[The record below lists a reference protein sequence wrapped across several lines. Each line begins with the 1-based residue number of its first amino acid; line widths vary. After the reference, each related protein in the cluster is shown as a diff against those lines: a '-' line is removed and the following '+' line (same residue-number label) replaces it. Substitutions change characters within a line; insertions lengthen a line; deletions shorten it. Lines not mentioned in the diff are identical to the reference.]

1 MSSAVRVCVAP
12 IASEHGLIA
21 VTITPTEIPTRAPVN
36 LCAVVDVSGS
46 MGDRVQVKDRAGREV
61 NDGLSVLDIVKHAL
75 RTIAH
80 SLGPTDR
87 FSVVAYSTKASVVV
101 KPVEMD
107 ESGKESALT
116 GIDGLRP
123 DGQTNIW
130 DGLST
135 ALDVLREGGRG
146 HVTAIVLLTDG
157 QPNVVPP
164 SGHVAMLQRYAETKK
179 FMVPIHTFAF
189 GYNADSSLLVE
200 IAGETRGLY
209 AFIPDATLVGTVF
222 ISTLACLFTTL
233 STNATLVVEYDEEP
247 KKERLVKAPFPVRV
261 RQGAVVEMDIGALYQ
276 EQPRT
281 VVVSCAGPVRVA
293 VRYSTGIDAVVV
305 EASMASLDSAS
316 LDSASMASMA
326 SERARQEA
334 AQCIV
339 RCVELGKRGLLDQAR
354 EAVRE
359 ILANPDLPATLRVD
373 VEGQVCEAL
382 SKEHFTR
389 WGQHYLPSLG
399 AAHLFQVSNNCK
411 DPGVQVYG
419 GALFRALRA
428 DTEDIFLSLPPPVV
442 MYAYRMQPAHSYGSS
457 ATAPTAPTAPN
468 MAVYADYAGGSC
480 FYGECPVAMH
490 DGSTKRV
497 KEVTTGDVVLG
508 GATVVCVV
516 RTDTGNPV
524 DMTRVGQL
532 LVTAW
537 HPIRDASGAWAFP
550 CTVAGAEVVER
561 ACYAVYNFALDKGH
575 EVTIAGLVCV
585 TLGHGFGGPVVS
597 HPYFGTRRVIEDLE
611 RASGWSAGLV
621 RLVGAIRN
629 EDGLVC
635 GIIAP

>member
-1 MSSAVRVCVAP
+1 
-12 IASEHGLIA
+12 
-21 VTITPTEIPTRAPVN
+21 
-36 LCAVVDVSGS
+36 
-46 MGDRVQVKDRAGREV
+46 
-61 NDGLSVLDIVKHAL
+61 
-75 RTIAH
+75 
-80 SLGPTDR
+80 
-87 FSVVAYSTKASVVV
+87 
-101 KPVEMD
+101 
-107 ESGKESALT
+107 
-116 GIDGLRP
+116 
-123 DGQTNIW
+123 
-130 DGLST
+130 
-135 ALDVLREGGRG
+135 
-146 HVTAIVLLTDG
+146 
-157 QPNVVPP
+157 
-164 SGHVAMLQRYAETKK
+164 
-179 FMVPIHTFAF
+179 
-189 GYNADSSLLVE
+189 
-200 IAGETRGLY
+200 
-209 AFIPDATLVGTVF
+209 
-222 ISTLACLFTTL
+222 
-233 STNATLVVEYDEEP
+233 
-247 KKERLVKAPFPVRV
+247 
-261 RQGAVVEMDIGALYQ
+261 
-276 EQPRT
+276 
-281 VVVSCAGPVRVA
+281 
-293 VRYSTGIDAVVV
+293 
-305 EASMASLDSAS
+305 
-316 LDSASMASMA
+316 MA

-442 MYAYRMQPAHSYGSS
+442 MYAYRTQTAHSYGSS
-457 ATAPTAPTAPN
+457 ATAPTAPN
-468 MAVYADYAGGSC
+468 MAVYADYTGGSC

-490 DGSTKRV
+490 DGSTKRAR
-497 KEVTTGDVVLG
+497 EVTMGDVVLG

-575 EVTIAGLVCV
+575 EVTIAGVVCV